1 MAAKHELTNQ
11 PTYRRGERF
20 PQPKVENEPT
30 HKAIGVVRL
39 HGEIPFRF
47 SRTERFAGHGQSATS
62 GQGAFDQMYDT
73 TQATVTA
80 AIIRNRMM
88 YTLKRKGARF
98 ATNKAETSNSVRAPH
113 VKSDVSD
120 ALGPGTY
127 DIPNTTIRIR
137 SASRKSSFFAS
148 SSPRFL
154 GGEREVSP
162 ERDAKQN
169 QNAKSPRAVRNA
181 TP

>member
-1 MAAKHELTNQ
+1 M
-11 PTYRRGERF
+11 
-20 PQPKVENEPT
+20 ENEPT
-30 HKAIGVVRL
+30 HKAIGVVKL
-39 HGEIPFRF
+39 HGEIPHRF
-47 SRTERFAGHGQSATS
+47 GRSERFLGHGQSATS

-80 AIIRNRMM
+80 AIVRNRMM

-98 ATNKAETSNSVRAPH
+98 ATTKAETSNSVRAPL

-127 DIPNTTIRIR
+127 NIPNTAIRIR

-148 SSPRFL
+148 SSPRFS

-162 ERDAKQN
+162 ERDSKQN
-169 QNAKSPRAVRNA
+169 PSTKSPRAGKH
-181 TP
+181 TTTSTQQQQ